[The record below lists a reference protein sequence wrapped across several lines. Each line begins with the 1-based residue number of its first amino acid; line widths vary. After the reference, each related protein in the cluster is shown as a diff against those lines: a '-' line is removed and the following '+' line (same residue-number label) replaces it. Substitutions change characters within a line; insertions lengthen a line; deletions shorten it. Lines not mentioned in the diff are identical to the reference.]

1 MSEKLHVFIPDRSHQ
16 TKPIVAFVKAIGL
29 VTTVDIYLNYSNF
42 QKEPCRKPGGDAIC
56 SDVHAAEFEL
66 VKLC

>member
-16 TKPIVAFVKAIGL
+16 TKPIVVFVKAIRL

-42 QKEPCRKPGGDAIC
+42 QKEPCRKPGGTQ
-56 SDVHAAEFEL
+56 SVQMFML
-66 VKLC
+66 LSLN